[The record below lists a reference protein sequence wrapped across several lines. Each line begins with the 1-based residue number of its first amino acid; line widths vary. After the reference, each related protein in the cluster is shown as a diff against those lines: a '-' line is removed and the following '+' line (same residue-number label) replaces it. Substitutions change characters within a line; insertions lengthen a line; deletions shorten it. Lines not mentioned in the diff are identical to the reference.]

1 MSDYKVK
8 ATDSAGT
15 QFQLAAAAEAIKVL
29 AILQSAE
36 RTRLPVRN
44 IVIEAQDGSV
54 IDRAELKRRAQEE
67 VHALALERA
76 GRSHVPGR
84 PPGE

>member
-1 MSDYKVK
+1 MSGYKVK

-15 QFQLAAAAEAIKVL
+15 EFQLAAAEEAIKVL
-29 AILQSAE
+29 AILKSAE
-36 RTRLPVRN
+36 RTRLPVRD
-44 IVIEAQDGSV
+44 IVIEAPDGSV
-54 IDRAELKRRAQEE
+54 IDRAALKRRAQEE

-76 GRSHVPGR
+76 GRAHVPGR

>member
-1 MSDYKVK
+1 MK

-15 QFQLAAAAEAIKVL
+15 EFQLGAAEEAIKML
-29 AILQSAE
+29 ALLNSTE
-36 RTRLPVRN
+36 RKRLPVRN
-44 IVIEAQDGSV
+44 IIIEAPDGSV
-54 IDRAELKRRAQEE
+54 IDRLELRRRAQEE

-76 GRSHVPGR
+76 GRAHVPGR

>member
-1 MSDYKVK
+1 MPGYRVK

-15 QFQLAAAAEAIKVL
+15 EFQLGAAEEAIKLL
-29 AILQSAE
+29 ALLNSAE
-36 RTRLPVRN
+36 RKQLPVRN
-44 IVIEAQDGSV
+44 IVIEAPDGSV
-54 IDRAELKRRAQEE
+54 IDRAELKRRAHEE

-76 GRSHVPGR
+76 GRTHVPGR